1 MVRNDDL
8 MDVNPYGMQRG
19 RSLSQRGRC
28 TDRRGVF
35 LPLFTSAKI
44 SYTVQMAKTVD
55 DKKIIYT
62 MDRVSRAYGTKVVLK
77 DISISYY
84 YGAKIGVIGEN
95 GAGKSSLFK
104 ILAGADTDFT
114 GETHLLPGY
123 TLGYLEQEPQ
133 LQSGKT
139 VRETVMEGVK
149 PVTDLLAEFDAVN
162 EAFSDPDADFDK
174 LCARQ
179 AELQEKLD
187 AADAWNLDANL
198 ELAMDALRCPP
209 PDQTVDVLSGG
220 ERRRVALCRLLLQQ
234 PDILLLDEPTN
245 HLDAETVAW
254 LERHLCDYK
263 GTIIAITHDRYF
275 LDNVAGW
282 ILEMDRGEG
291 YPFKGNYS
299 AWLEAKEK
307 RLALEEKQASVR
319 QREMKEELEW
329 IHAGAKGRQA
339 KHKEH
344 ITKYEALLAE
354 ESKRVQL
361 RDSQISIPAGPRLGS
376 LVIEADKIT
385 KSFGDRLLFENLSFS
400 IPAGAVVGIVGP
412 NGAGKTTLFK
422 MIATAAGQA
431 VTLADGSEGQE
442 KPDSGTIR
450 TGETVKLVYVDQM
463 RSKLDPN
470 KTVLEML
477 SGGAD
482 LVKLGAVDEKGRPVN
497 GALREVNA
505 HAYCSWFNFSGPEQN
520 KKISVLSG
528 GEKNRLNM
536 GMMFK
541 EAGNVLL
548 LDEPTNDLDIAT
560 TRSLEEAI
568 SQFAGC
574 VLVISHDRYFLDRIC
589 THILAFENNSEVRWF
604 EGSWSEY
611 AEWKRKVL
619 GEDAER
625 PHKTMYRKLTRQ

>member
-1 MVRNDDL
+1 
-8 MDVNPYGMQRG
+8 
-19 RSLSQRGRC
+19 
-28 TDRRGVF
+28 
-35 LPLFTSAKI
+35 
-44 SYTVQMAKTVD
+44 MAKTVD

-104 ILAGADTDFT
+104 IFAGIDKDYT
-114 GETHLLPGY
+114 GETSLQSGY
-123 TLGYLEQEPQ
+123 TMGYLEQEPQ
-133 LQSGKT
+133 LESGKT
-139 VRETVMEGVK
+139 VKEVVMEGVK
-149 PVTDLLAEFDAVN
+149 PITDLLAEFDKVN
-162 EAFSDPDADFDK
+162 EAFGDPDADFDK

-187 AADAWNLDANL
+187 ACDAWNLDANL

-209 PDQTVDVLSGG
+209 PDQVVDVLSGG
-220 ERRRVALCRLLLQQ
+220 ERRRVALCRLLLSQ

-254 LERHLCDYK
+254 LERHLHDYK

-299 AWLEAKEK
+299 QWLEAKQK
-307 RLALEEKQASVR
+307 RMALEEKQASTR
-319 QREMKEELEW
+319 QKEMLEELEW

-354 ESKRVQL
+354 ESSRVKL
-361 RDSQISIPAGPRLGS
+361 RDTQISIPAGPRLGN
-376 LVIEADKIT
+376 LVIDAEKIT
-385 KSFGDRLLFENLSFS
+385 KAFGDKLLFENLDFH

-422 MIATAAGQA
+422 MIAQASGQE
-431 VTLADGSEGQE
+431 TGE
-442 KPDSGTIR
+442 KPDSGTIKV
-450 TGETVKLVYVDQM
+450 GETVKLVYVDQM
-463 RSKLDPN
+463 REKLDPN
-470 KTVLEML
+470 KTIYEML
-477 SGGAD
+477 SGGSD
-482 LVKLGAVDEKGRPVN
+482 LIKLGAVDEKGRPLN

-505 HAYCSWFNFSGPEQN
+505 HAYCSWFNFSSAEQN

-548 LDEPTNDLDIAT
+548 LDEPTNDLDITT

-568 SQFAGC
+568 TQFAGC

-589 THILAFENNSEVRWF
+589 THILAFENNSEVKWF
-604 EGSWSEY
+604 EGNWSEY
-611 AEWKRKVL
+611 VEWKKNVL
-619 GEDAER
+619 GIDTEI
-625 PHKTMYRKLTRQ
+625 PHKTIYRKLTR

>member
-1 MVRNDDL
+1 
-8 MDVNPYGMQRG
+8 
-19 RSLSQRGRC
+19 
-28 TDRRGVF
+28 
-35 LPLFTSAKI
+35 
-44 SYTVQMAKTVD
+44 MAKTFD

-104 ILAGADTDFT
+104 IFAGIDKDYT
-114 GETHLLPGY
+114 GETKLLPGY
-123 TLGYLEQEPQ
+123 SMGYLEQEPY
-133 LQSGKT
+133 LEPGKT
-139 VRETVMEGVK
+139 VLEVVKEGVK
-149 PVTDLLAEFDAVN
+149 PITDLLAEFDKVN
-162 EAFSDPDADFDK
+162 EAFGDPDADFDK

-179 AELQEKLD
+179 AEIQEKLD

-209 PDQTVDVLSGG
+209 GDQVVDVLSGG
-220 ERRRVALCRLLLQQ
+220 ERRRVALCRLLLQK

-254 LERHLCDYK
+254 LERHLKDYP

-299 AWLEAKEK
+299 EWLEAKEK
-307 RLALEEKQASVR
+307 RLALEEKQASTR
-319 QREMKEELEW
+319 RREMQEELEW

-361 RDSQISIPAGPRLGS
+361 KDTQISIPAGPRLGS
-376 LVIEADKIT
+376 LVIDAEKLT
-385 KSFGDRLLFENLSFS
+385 KSFDDKLLFENLDFH
-400 IPAGAVVGIVGP
+400 IPAGSVVGIVGP

-422 MIATAAGQA
+422 MIASAAGQEIE
-431 VTLADGSEGQE
+431 LPDGKMGKEV
-442 KPDSGTIR
+442 PDSGSIKV
-450 TGETVKLVYVDQM
+450 GDTVKLVYVDQM

-470 KTVLEML
+470 KTIYEML
-477 SGGAD
+477 SGGSD
-482 LVKLGAVDEKGRPVN
+482 LIKLGAVDEKGRPVN
-497 GALREVNA
+497 GAVREINA
-505 HAYCSWFNFSGPEQN
+505 HAYCSWFNFNSAEQN

-548 LDEPTNDLDIAT
+548 LDEPTNDLDITT

-568 SQFAGC
+568 NSFAGV

-589 THILAFENNSEVRWF
+589 THILAFENNSEVHF
-604 EGSWSEY
+604 VEGSWSDY
-611 AEWKRKVL
+611 VEWRKNVL
-619 GEDAER
+619 GIDDDV
-625 PHKTMYRKLTRQ
+625 PHKTVYRKLTR